1 MDLFSYNFSELAKEH
16 LCTALNDSSAKFKQ
30 DQLES
35 ILNIVEDR
43 KKLLLVQKT
52 GWGKSMVYFIATKIL
67 RDEQYHQT
75 YLNNPHFKPGPVIMI
90 SPLLSLMRNQVM
102 YGNNLIKIERLDS
115 SLSNAEKDTALNK
128 FVNNEIDL
136 LIISPERLSNE
147 KFFAEGLSKMAPRIP
162 LLIIDEAHCVSDWGH
177 DFRPDYMKIKS
188 LVDNL
193 PEQTPIIATTATA
206 NERVVNDIVDQFGA
220 NTKIFRGE
228 LLRNTIQLESYA
240 LFSEAE
246 RLAFMKKHIPNFSKS
261 GIVYTLTTRTASRV
275 ALWLKHNGINAHAYH
290 RNIDNDLKEQLEND
304 LLSNSIDVLVAT
316 SALGMGFD
324 KPDLGFVI
332 HYQCPQSVV
341 HYYQQVGRA
350 GRGIDEAFGIC
361 LMGSEDEEIN
371 NYFIN
376 DAYPREDELKS
387 IINVLDNSSEPLTVG
402 QIEFRVNIRNKQI
415 EKCLKILNSMAS
427 SPVIKKDN
435 KWQRSVNSLKV
446 DWNKVNEI
454 KEIRQNEWIDMQA
467 YVQSEE
473 CLMNFLSKSLGDDSM
488 QNCRKCSSC
497 RKRKHFDLPEDNLIV
512 EANQFI
518 GRLNIPISSRKR
530 WMKPDFDSWPSFK
543 GNIPTDC
550 QNEEGRALCHFTDSV
565 FGKHISDGKKTGQFS
580 QLLVKSSAELIADSI
595 KWPKEEIDGIAYI
608 PSNTGR
614 DQVARLAEDISE
626 IINIPVIHCLT
637 KIRINKPQKLM
648 ENTAH
653 RKKNL
658 DGIFEVKPIDKKFK
672 NLILI
677 DDIVDSG
684 WTLTVAGALLKDA
697 GIDKVYPFVL
707 AYQLENIE
715 EIYH

>member
-1 MDLFSYNFSELAKEH
+1 MDLFSYNFSELANQH
-16 LCTALNDSSAKFKQ
+16 LCKALDSESAKFKQ

-75 YLNNPHFKPGPVIMI
+75 YLNNPNFKPGPVVMI

-102 YGNNLIKIERLDS
+102 YGNNLIKIARLDS
-115 SLSNAEKDTALNK
+115 SLSNSEKGIALAQ

-147 KFFAEGLSKMAPRIP
+147 KFFVEGLSKMAPRIP

-177 DFRPDYMKIKS
+177 DFRPDYMRIKS
-188 LVDNL
+188 LIDNL

-206 NERVVNDIVDQFGA
+206 NERVVNDIVDQFGT

-228 LLRNTIQLESYA
+228 LLRKTLQLEAYA
-240 LFSEAE
+240 LASEAE
-246 RLAFMKKHIPNFSKS
+246 RLAFMKKHIPNFTKS
-261 GIVYTLTTRTASRV
+261 GIVYALTTRTATRV
-275 ALWLKHNGINAHAYH
+275 ALWLQHNGINAHAYH
-290 RNIDNDLKEQLEND
+290 GRLDNNLKEQLEND

-324 KPDLGFVI
+324 KPDIGFVI

-361 LMGSEDEEIN
+361 LMGSEDQEIN
-371 NYFIN
+371 SFFI
-376 DAYPREDELKS
+376 DSAYPKEEELKS
-387 IINVLDNSSEPLTVG
+387 IINALDNSSEPLTIG
-402 QIEFRVNIRNKQI
+402 QVEFRVNIGKGKI
-415 EKCLKILNSMAS
+415 EQCLKILHSLPS
-427 SPVIKKDN
+427 SPVIKKDS
-435 KWQRSVNSLKV
+435 KWQRSVNPLLV
-446 DWNKVNEI
+446 NWNKVNKI
-454 KEIRQNEWIDMQA
+454 QEIRQNEWADMQA
-467 YVQSEE
+467 YVNSHE
-473 CLMNFLSKSLGDDSM
+473 CLMSFLSKSLGDEPI
-488 QNCRKCSSC
+488 QNCGKCSSC
-497 RKRKHFDLPEDNLIV
+497 NQAKYFDLPSDDLIV
-512 EANQFI
+512 EANKFI
-518 GRLNIPISSRKR
+518 GRLNIPISSKKI
-530 WMKPDFDSWPSFK
+530 WMKPDFIAWPDFR
-543 GNIPTDC
+543 GRILNNHA
-550 QNEEGRALCHFTDSV
+550 NEQGRALCHFRDSV
-565 FGKHISDGKKTGQFS
+565 YGGDIIDGKKTGQFS
-580 QLLVKSSAELIADSI
+580 QLLVKSSAEIIVDSV
-595 KWPKEEIDGIAYI
+595 KWPKESIDGIAYI

-614 DQVARLAEDISE
+614 DQVAKLAEDISE

-637 KIRINKPQKLM
+637 KIKANKPQKLM

-658 DGIFEVKPIDKKFK
+658 DGTFEVNHIDEKFK

-697 GIDKVYPFVL
+697 GVDRVYPFVL
-707 AYQLENIE
+707 AYQFEDAE
-715 EIYH
+715 EIYQ